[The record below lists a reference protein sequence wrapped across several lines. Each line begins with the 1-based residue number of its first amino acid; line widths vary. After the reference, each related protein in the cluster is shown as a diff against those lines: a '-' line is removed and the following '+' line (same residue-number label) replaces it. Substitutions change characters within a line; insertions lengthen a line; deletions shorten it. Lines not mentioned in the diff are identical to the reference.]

1 MAVWIYILIYRI
13 NNIFFLNKSDL
24 QLLLFL
30 NQKLWNFLFDYCIVK
45 NILILVLVYIWKS
58 FKISFLEWIDLFKL
72 LNFLTNILIIKIF
85 CLQSFI
91 ELASILIQLYIK
103 KWIRVIFHNLLFT
116 VINLVYILGL
126 LKLKIRHQTW
136 LNLLLSWMRIAL
148 LMRSTAGRWSTLA
161 PLIENL
167 ILKVLLIEQH
177 VSIHIIIL
185 NILVILIIH

>member
-1 MAVWIYILIYRI
+1 M
-13 NNIFFLNKSDL
+13 NKSDL

-30 NQKLWNFLFDYCIVK
+30 NQKLWNFLFDYFIVK
-45 NILILVLVYIWKS
+45 NIIILVLVYIWKS
-58 FKISFLEWIDLFKL
+58 FKISILEWIDLFKL

-103 KWIRVIFHNLLFT
+103 KWIRIIFHNLLFT